1 MKQLCALRCRQCAQ
15 PEVGILTILLVTNPG
30 IGCQSKRTTLRLEE
44 YAALTDER
52 ARLEFLANLCADIHL
67 VCWGQQVWCP
77 RPPDRSGQCVHLLKQ
92 VNSQFMTLVKY

>member
-1 MKQLCALRCRQCAQ
+1 MGATGSRN
-15 PEVGILTILLVTNPG
+15 PYDFVGHPIQVF
-30 IGCQSKRTTLRLEE
+30 GCQSKRTTLRLEE